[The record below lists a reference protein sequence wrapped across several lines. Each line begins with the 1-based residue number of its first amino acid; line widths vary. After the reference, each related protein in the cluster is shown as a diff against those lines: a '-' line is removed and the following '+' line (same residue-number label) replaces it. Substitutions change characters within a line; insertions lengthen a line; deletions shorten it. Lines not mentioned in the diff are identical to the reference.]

1 MLAFVD
7 VLSISILFDD
17 YDDVF
22 GLFLFLVFFFAFTC
36 HCLSF
41 LLFWTRQIVRSRVF
55 ILLFFFF
62 LLACLEKSVEEQA
75 CGKRSDW
82 LYQLIFF
89 SISSFVLRRRY
100 FPSAGGFERQIE
112 RYSSLTLLCY
122 PYEGPEC

>member
-7 VLSISILFDD
+7 VLSISIFPMMLC
-17 YDDVF
+17 
-22 GLFLFLVFFFAFTC
+22 LAFFCLHVPVIAF
-36 HCLSF
+36 LSF